1 MPFVSRVTS
10 LVYVIV
16 LRVYLKLFDKRLY
29 FSLCTSEEKKS
40 KYFSYSDSFIIDHN
54 QPNSFLK
61 GKVSNRLDTWQ
72 QSIVCP
78 TTYKVFKE
86 ISSADKIFVNKLGA
100 VT

>member
-1 MPFVSRVTS
+1 MEFYSATEIHLSRENSKIEKKKPFVSRVTS
-10 LVYVIV
+10 MVYVIV

-61 GKVSNRLDTWQ
+61 GKVSNRLDT
-72 QSIVCP
+72 
-78 TTYKVFKE
+78 
-86 ISSADKIFVNKLGA
+86 
-100 VT
+100 